1 MLGVSWGG
9 GVAQQFAAFQRA
21 RCRRLVLVTDRGP
34 AHPAGDDDPIIPLAN
49 ARLMKLLIPKSRL
62 HVYHGGHLGLVTE
75 AAELA
80 PVVDAFL
87 AAPLPVWRV
96 FMASSGRTALTDGD
110 FYLIEQTLDPEGRQ
124 LLLRVRE
131 FMEKSVQPVINHYW
145 TREEFPYDLVV
156 PGIRDLG
163 IAGQA
168 YSGYGCPGGGNLL
181 DGMIA
186 MELARVDPSIATFF
200 GVHSGLAM
208 GSIYLCGSE
217 EQKQRWLPEMARME
231 KIGAFGL
238 TEPDVGSGAAGG
250 LTTTARRDGDE
261 WVLDGQ
267 KKWIGNATFA
277 DYVVIW
283 ARSLED
289 QQVKG
294 FVVEKGTPGFAA
306 AKMRDKI
313 ALRVVQNAT
322 ITLDGVRVPES
333 HRLQAANSFRDTAAV
348 LRMTRAGVAWMATGC
363 ARGAYE
369 HALAYARQRQQFGR
383 PIAGFQLVQDLLVRM
398 LANITSSACLCARLS
413 ALQQDGLAEDHH
425 SALAKAFCTVRMR
438 EAVGWARELLGG
450 NGILLENHVGRFVA
464 DSEAIYSYE
473 GTREINTL
481 IVGRAITG
489 TSAFV

>member
-1 MLGVSWGG
+1 VS
-9 GVAQQFAAFQRA
+9 
-21 RCRRLVLVTDRGP
+21 
-34 AHPAGDDDPIIPLAN
+34 
-49 ARLMKLLIPKSRL
+49 
-62 HVYHGGHLGLVTE
+62 
-75 AAELA
+75 ELA
-80 PVVDAFL
+80 
-87 AAPLPVWRV
+87 
-96 FMASSGRTALTDGD
+96 D
-110 FYLIEQTLDPEGRQ
+110 FYLLEELLESADRE

-131 FMEKSVQPVINHYW
+131 YMEKTVQPVINHYW
-145 TREEFPYDLVV
+145 IREEFPFDLVASM
-156 PGIRDLG
+156 RELG
-163 IAGQA
+163 IAGLS
-168 YSGYGCPGGGNLL
+168 YSGYGCPGRGALL

-186 MELARVDPSIATFF
+186 MEIARVDPSIATFF
-200 GVHSGLAM
+200 GVHGGLAM
-208 GSIYLCGSE
+208 GSVYLCGSE

-250 LTTTARRDGDE
+250 LTTTARRDGGD

-283 ARSLED
+283 ARSLD
-289 QQVKG
+289 DGQVKG
-294 FVVEKGTPGFAA
+294 FIVEKDTPGFATS
-306 AKMRDKI
+306 KMRDKI
-313 ALRVVQNAT
+313 ALRVVQNAY
-322 ITLDGVRVPES
+322 ITLDGVRVPEEN
-333 HRLQAANSFRDTAAV
+333 RLQRADSFRDTAAV
-348 LRMTRAGVAWMATGC
+348 LRLTRAGVAWQATGC

-369 HALAYARQRQQFGR
+369 HALAYSRQRQQFGR

-398 LANITSSACLCARLS
+398 LANVTSSACLCARL
-413 ALQQDGLAEDHH
+413 ADLAEKGLAKDHH

-438 EAVGWARELLGG
+438 ETVGYARELLGG

-489 TSAFV
+489 IGAFV

>member
-1 MLGVSWGG
+1 M
-9 GVAQQFAAFQRA
+9 
-21 RCRRLVLVTDRGP
+21 TD
-34 AHPAGDDDPIIPLAN
+34 LA
-49 ARLMKLLIPKSRL
+49 
-62 HVYHGGHLGLVTE
+62 
-75 AAELA
+75 
-80 PVVDAFL
+80 DA
-87 AAPLPVWRV
+87 
-96 FMASSGRTALTDGD
+96 D
-110 FYLIEQTLDPEGRQ
+110 FYLLEELLDPADRER
-124 LLLRVRE
+124 LLRVRE
-131 FMEKSVQPVINHYW
+131 YMEKSVQPVINHYW
-145 TREEFPYDLVV
+145 IREEFPFDLVASM
-156 PGIRDLG
+156 REFG
-163 IAGQA
+163 IAGLS
-168 YSGYGCPGGGNLL
+168 YSGYGCPGRGPLL
-181 DGMIA
+181 DGMMA

-200 GVHSGLAM
+200 GVHGGLAM

-250 LTTTARRDGDE
+250 LTTTVRRDGDH

-289 QQVKG
+289 GQVKG
-294 FVVEKGTPGFAA
+294 FVVEKDTPGFATS
-306 AKMRDKI
+306 KMRDKI
-313 ALRVVQNAT
+313 ALRVVQNAN
-322 ITLDGVRVPES
+322 ITMDGVRVPEEN
-333 HRLQAANSFRDTAAV
+333 RLQRADSFRDTAKV
-348 LRMTRAGVAWMATGC
+348 LRLTRAGVAWQATGC

-369 HALAYARQRQQFGR
+369 HALAYSRQRQQFGR

-398 LANITSSACLCARLS
+398 LANVTSSACLCGRL
-413 ALQQDGLAEDHH
+413 AELAEKGLAKDHH

-438 EAVGWARELLGG
+438 ETVGYARELLGG

-489 TSAFV
+489 IGAFV

>member
-1 MLGVSWGG
+1 MTSA
-9 GVAQQFAAFQRA
+9 AQ
-21 RCRRLVLVTDRGP
+21 
-34 AHPAGDDDPIIPLAN
+34 
-49 ARLMKLLIPKSRL
+49 
-62 HVYHGGHLGLVTE
+62 
-75 AAELA
+75 
-80 PVVDAFL
+80 DA
-87 AAPLPVWRV
+87 
-96 FMASSGRTALTDGD
+96 D
-110 FYLIEQTLDPEGRQ
+110 FYLLEQTLEPEGRQ
-124 LLLRVRE
+124 LLLRIRE

-145 TREEFPYDLVV
+145 TREEFPHEVV
-156 PGIRDLG
+156 SGLRQLG

-186 MELARVDPSIATFF
+186 MELARVDSSIATFV

-217 EQKQRWLPEMARME
+217 EQKQRWLPPMARME

-238 TEPDVGSGAAGG
+238 TEPEVGSGVAGG

-277 DYVVIW
+277 DHVVIW

-289 QQVKG
+289 GQVKG
-294 FVVEKGTPGFAA
+294 FVVDKGTPGFAA
-306 AKMRDKI
+306 SKMRDKI
-313 ALRVVQNAT
+313 ALRVVQNAH
-322 ITLDGVRVPES
+322 ITLEGVRVPEEN
-333 HRLQAANSFRDTAAV
+333 RLQRADSFRDTAAV
-348 LRMTRAGVAWMATGC
+348 LRLTRANVAWQATGC

-383 PIAGFQLVQDLLVRM
+383 PIASFQLVQDLLVRM
-398 LANITSSACLCARLS
+398 LANITASACLCARLS
-413 ALQQDGLAEDHH
+413 ALQQAGLAEDHH

-438 EAVGWARELLGG
+438 ETVGWARELLGG

-464 DSEAIYSYE
+464 DAEAIYSYE

-489 TSAFV
+489 LSAFV